1 MAKKELSHEK
11 EIDLEKALKDLE
23 KSVEKL
29 SSEDI
34 SLEAAMTE
42 YEKGVKTAK
51 EALNYL
57 QTTET
62 KIKKLVAD
70 QGELKYEE
78 FEND

>member
-1 MAKKELSHEK
+1 MVKKETPQ

-29 SSEDI
+29 SGEDI

-51 EALNYL
+51 EALQYL

-70 QGELKYEE
+70 QGNLKFEE
-78 FEND
+78 FSED

>member
-1 MAKKELSHEK
+1 MPKKELNNEK

-29 SSEDI
+29 SGEDI

-51 EALNYL
+51 EALSYL

>member
-1 MAKKELSHEK
+1 MAKKEVNQK
-11 EIDLEKALKDLE
+11 EVDLEKALKDLE

-29 SSEDI
+29 SGEDL

-51 EALNYL
+51 EALSYL

>member
-1 MAKKELSHEK
+1 MAKKEISNEK

-29 SSEDI
+29 SGEDI

-51 EALNYL
+51 EALSYL